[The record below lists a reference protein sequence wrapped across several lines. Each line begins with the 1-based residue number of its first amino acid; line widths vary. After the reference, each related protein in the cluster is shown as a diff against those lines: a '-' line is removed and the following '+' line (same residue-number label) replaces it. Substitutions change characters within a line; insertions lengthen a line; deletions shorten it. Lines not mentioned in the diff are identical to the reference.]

1 MNTEVMPKKKQFLQL
16 QFSILLIVCSLLP
29 DFGNLL
35 GSALGLGGLSIAV
48 IIARVIGIIFGG
60 WALFNLYKEKKQ
72 LPTPFLIGVGG
83 GLVITLVTLTP
94 GTPIWLDYIALAL
107 LLFSLWTSKS
117 SVGIQWNTLSTQGAY
132 LILLAC
138 LLNCYHSVDS
148 KISTSIAALI
158 GLIIYLVGLGKLKK
172 SLDTPGIKGASR
184 LKIAVWLGIVG
195 VIIGLIPL
203 LGTIIAGILG
213 IIAFIFEFLGYTSL
227 MKSEPLHELGQ
238 NGAKTLRWSMI
249 IMVIANIINF
259 FPLTGLIVGIITLI
273 ALFFIYKG
281 WTNILFGLE
290 QDTAFATTEEQP
302 QDFSK
307 QGEQALASAKE
318 SFAKAQDSLTPKIEK
333 AKAWLNANKKGL
345 GIIIGSIAAVALLAW
360 ALPKLFGITPKGIAF
375 ETYEV
380 MDEIQVT
387 IDIPQGN
394 SEREQNVMKGLREI
408 IAQSEMCKKD
418 VIGAPIEGSIQE
430 IIADCQKRYQ
440 KFAED
445 FCKESGAPA
454 PPLCQLF
461 IESGYQNEECVTFQV
476 DDGVYFNGAPD
487 TYFRIIRF
495 SDGHVME
502 VGEMISITKEEV
514 ETIAKKYYK
523 EEDGFAP
530 VYVED
535 GFNILPAA
543 NDSCKIT
550 WVAGHGWGEVLVPL
564 SEIESHLTDEGK
576 KIFMAKPLDVPEK
589 KGAKVAEQ
597 GEEQVTKDEQS
608 QEEADGMDMEGYGS
622 EGLLGSLPNGTTEY
636 VGEMAGFPIEFTIT
650 KSEEGL
656 RAKYKNVKFS
666 ATMQLE
672 GESLPAQGGNISF
685 YGDDSAGK
693 KWFFELEGNADHIT
707 GTAQGDGKELPVI
720 LYKK

>member
-1 MNTEVMPKKKQFLQL
+1 MAETNIAWKECTQKIFWGV
-16 QFSILLIVCSLLP
+16 IV
-29 DFGNLL
+29 
-35 GSALGLGGLSIAV
+35 IAV
-48 IIARVIGIIFGG
+48 AGII
-60 WALFNLYKEKKQ
+60 NVLYDYVSY
-72 LPTPFLIGVGG
+72 GV
-83 GLVITLVTLTP
+83 
-94 GTPIWLDYIALAL
+94 
-107 LLFSLWTSKS
+107 S
-117 SVGIQWNTLSTQGAY
+117 
-132 LILLAC
+132 
-138 LLNCYHSVDS
+138 
-148 KISTSIAALI
+148 
-158 GLIIYLVGLGKLKK
+158 
-172 SLDTPGIKGASR
+172 
-184 LKIAVWLGIVG
+184 
-195 VIIGLIPL
+195 
-203 LGTIIAGILG
+203 
-213 IIAFIFEFLGYTSL
+213 IFEFLAKYLPPNNNGLGVFFTSIHTLGFIAKAAIVVGYVLYLLGLTRFAAMQTNAVAAMNIQKVRTAVIILICCFAAGAIFGILFSIPFIGTVISLAVWIATLVAYFKMKNAFGVLMTSPAFSAASQ
-227 MKSEPLHELGQ
+227 K
-238 NGAKTLRWSMI
+238 GAKKLRYAA
-249 IMVIANIINF
+249 VCNIRLMLMPIVVA
-259 FPLTGLIVGIITLI
+259 LI
-273 ALFFIYKG
+273 
-281 WTNILFGLE
+281 FGLLAFI
-290 QDTAFATTEEQP
+290 AFAFLKGNSNPTWLLYVGGFVGVAAIICALVFMFFALVYPFIGWYQIMNGGPGEDSMTDGAEIEQRMASIPTTEEQM
-302 QDFSK
+302 QAFK
-307 QGEQALASAKE
+307 EKGEQAFASAKE
-318 SFAKAQDSLTPKIEK
+318 SLVPKLNQAKDWAV
-333 AKAWLNANKKGL
+333 NNKKKL
-345 GIIIGSIAAVALLAW
+345 GIGVGAIALVALIAWIISLIGS
-360 ALPKLFGITPKGIAF
+360 GKGISF
-375 ETYEV
+375 ETYEI
-380 MDEIQVT
+380 MDDPYQIT

-707 GTAQGDGKELPVI
+707 GTAQGDGKEFPVI
-720 LYKK
+720 LNKK